1 MSSSSEPNTAAP
13 SYGVFAREQLPERI
27 AQRLLSLISERQLR
41 PGDRLPAEREL
52 AAAMQVSRPS
62 LREALRALAMVNIVE
77 IRQGSGTYISS
88 LKPELL
94 VEHLDFVFA
103 LDDSTFTELLEAR
116 QMLEPSIAGAAAVH
130 ATQEDLARL
139 RACIER
145 AAAAV
150 DDVDAFLEADLELHA
165 IITAAA
171 HNQIMARFMASLT
184 RLGMASRSRTVALP
198 GVRARSLHEHQM
210 LVDALLRRDASA
222 ASAIM
227 QEHLQHIHA
236 TLVESTAH
244 EGAEIKPE
252 GGRDVADHH
261 VG

>member
-1 MSSSSEPNTAAP
+1 MPEPSAAAP
-13 SYGVFAREQLPERI
+13 AYGVFARDMLPERI
-27 AQRLLSLISERQLR
+27 ASRLLSLISERQLR

-62 LREALRALAMVNIVE
+62 LREALRALAMMNIVE
-77 IRQGSGTYISS
+77 IRQGSGTYVSS

-116 QMLEPSIAGAAAVH
+116 QMLEPGIAAAAAQL
-130 ATQEDLARL
+130 ATEEDLARL
-139 RACIER
+139 RACIDR
-145 AAAAV
+145 VAAAV
-150 DDVDAFLEADLELHA
+150 DDPEAFLEADLELHA

-184 RLGMASRSRTVALP
+184 RLGMASRGRTVALP
-198 GVRARSLHEHQM
+198 GVRAQSLHDHQA
-210 LVDALLRRDASA
+210 LVDALLRRDSA
-222 ASAIM
+222 AAAAIM
-227 QEHLQHIHA
+227 RDHLDHIHA
-236 TLVESTAH
+236 TLAETYAAH
-244 EGAEIKPE
+244 DGAEINPE
-252 GGRDVADHH
+252 GGRNVTDHH

>member
-1 MSSSSEPNTAAP
+1 MLERNTVAP
-13 SYGVFAREQLPERI
+13 TYGVFAREQLPERI
-27 AQRLLSLISERQLR
+27 ASRLLSLISERQLR

-116 QMLEPSIAGAAAVH
+116 QMLEPSIAAAA
-130 ATQEDLARL
+130 AERAAEEDLARL

-150 DDVDAFLEADLELHA
+150 DDPDAFLEADLELHA
-165 IITAAA
+165 AITAAA
-171 HNQIMARFMASLT
+171 HNQIMGRFMASLT
-184 RLGMASRSRTVALP
+184 RLGMASRRRTVALP
-198 GVRARSLHEHQM
+198 GVRARSLHDHRA
-210 LVDALLRRDASA
+210 LVDALLRRDAA
-222 ASAIM
+222 AAAAIM
-227 QEHLQHIHA
+227 QEHLEHIHE
-236 TLVESTAH
+236 TLAESTAH
-244 EGAEIKPE
+244 DGAETNLS
-252 GGRDVADHH
+252 GGQDVADHH

>member
-1 MSSSSEPNTAAP
+1 MLEPHTATPA
-13 SYGVFAREQLPERI
+13 YGVFAREQLPERI
-27 AQRLLSLISERQLR
+27 ASRLLSLISERQLR

-116 QMLEPSIAGAAAVH
+116 QMLEPSIAAAAAER
-130 ATQEDLARL
+130 ATEEDLARL
-139 RACIER
+139 RACIEQ

-150 DDVDAFLEADLELHA
+150 DDPEAFLEADLDLHA
-165 IITAAA
+165 AITAAA
-171 HNQIMARFMASLT
+171 HNQIMGRFMASLT
-184 RLGMASRSRTVALP
+184 RLGMASRRRTVALL
-198 GVRARSLHEHQM
+198 GVRARSLRDHQA
-210 LVDALLRRDASA
+210 LVDALLRRDAA
-222 ASAIM
+222 AAFAIM
-227 QEHLQHIHA
+227 LEHLEHIHETLAESVAHDGAA
-236 TLVESTAH
+236 TNLS
-244 EGAEIKPE
+244 
-252 GGRDVADHH
+252 GGQDVADHH